1 MPAHNICG
9 FIFGSGKDDIGNE
22 NPNNYVTKVEYTIID
37 IITKSEYK
45 GTLETGLSPTKS
57 YSEVFL
63 PNTYSTDEV
72 KLIIK
77 EYSGKPII
85 KVGLMYDFIK
95 NTLNNKH
102 SFDFLD
108 KDKLH
113 WDVNSKLDNC
123 MDTLYGVEP
132 VGRENALDWITS
144 PHIEKFVPV
153 EFSKQRGD
161 KLTNPIDLGIIS
173 SSITINEN
181 FTENLYTLNEKATYY
196 LQFELINDLS
206 NGFIQVSEQFIKNA
220 NNDCVAQSVIT
231 AKDRIVRYKRFGVKC
246 LSRKSRLWQ

>member
-1 MPAHNICG
+1 
-9 FIFGSGKDDIGNE
+9 
-22 NPNNYVTKVEYTIID
+22 
-37 IITKSEYK
+37 
-45 GTLETGLSPTKS
+45 
-57 YSEVFL
+57 
-63 PNTYSTDEV
+63 
-72 KLIIK
+72 
-77 EYSGKPII
+77 
-85 KVGLMYDFIK
+85 MYDFIK

-144 PHIEKFVPV
+144 PHREVCTV

-161 KLTNPIDLGIIS
+161 KLTNPIDLGKIS

-220 NNDCVAQSVIT
+220 NNDYVAQSVIT